1 MLGRIFALLVFA
13 FYGFWGQA
21 NGQNAKSDPPA
32 TQPEAKPGLAL
43 GDFHPET
50 RLRVPGSTVTRAKFS
65 VVDVHSHFRIKLRPT
80 PNALDEFVDLMNR
93 QNIAIAVSLDGTL
106 GPILDE
112 HLQYLWKNHKSRFIV
127 FANIDWQ
134 GDGKENEP
142 ATWDCN
148 QSDFVHRTVLALQA
162 ARQKGISGL
171 KLFKQF
177 GLNYRNSDGSY
188 IAIDDPRFDPIWE
201 TCGQLGIPVIMHTA
215 DPSAFFEPIT
225 ARNERYEELSRHPD
239 WHFPSDKFPTRSS
252 LHAARN
258 RIIERHRSTT
268 FIGAHMA
275 NDAEDLVETSQLLDA
290 HPNLYIELA
299 SRISELGRQPYSA
312 RDFLIKYQDR
322 VMFGTDGPWP
332 EPRYRSY
339 WRFLETRDEYF
350 PYAEKP
356 FPPQGFWQIYGVHL
370 PDDVLKKIYSENAK
384 KAIPGVKERL

>member
-21 NGQNAKSDPPA
+21 NGQNAK
-32 TQPEAKPGLAL
+32 
-43 GDFHPET
+43 
-50 RLRVPGSTVTRAKFS
+50 STVTRAKFS